1 MNMEKSSRINP
12 FSLVREL
19 WQNRQLIW
27 KLAANDF
34 KKRYAGSY
42 LGKIWAFVQPVVTVL
57 MYWIVFDKVFQTR
70 AQLVASGV
78 EVPYVLYLTAGL
90 VPWFFFSEALSGGTS
105 ALLEYTYLVKKV
117 VFKISILP
125 LIKVI
130 AAGFTHLFFAGVL
143 LVIAACYGYL
153 PTLYTIQ
160 VLYYTLCLFVLVLG
174 ICFMTGAVV
183 VFFKDLQQIIGIG
196 LQLGMWA
203 TPILWDM
210 NMLSP
215 TMQKVMG
222 INPLVYVVEG
232 YRNSV
237 YGNQWFFENV
247 GGTIYFW
254 SVTVLLFVLG
264 GFVFKRLK
272 PHFADV
278 L

>member
-1 MNMEKSSRINP
+1 MEKSTKINP
-12 FSLVREL
+12 FSLISEL

-27 KLAANDF
+27 KLSTNDF

-42 LGKIWAFVQPVVTVL
+42 LGKIWAFVQPVITVL

-78 EVPYVLYLTAGL
+78 KVPYVLYLTAGL
-90 VPWFFFSEALSGGTS
+90 VPWFFFSEALGNGTS
-105 ALLEYTYLVKKV
+105 AMLEHTYLVKKV

-130 AAGFTHLFFAGVL
+130 AASFTHIFFAAVL
-143 LVIAACYGYL
+143 LVIASCYGYF
-153 PTLYTIQ
+153 PTFYTLQ
-160 VLYYTLCLFVLVLG
+160 VVYYTFCLFVLVLG
-174 ICFMTGAVV
+174 ICFMTSAVV
-183 VFFKDLQQIIGIG
+183 VFFKDLQQIIAIG

-203 TPILWDM
+203 TPILWDIG
-210 NMLSP
+210 MLSP
-215 TMQKVMG
+215 TMQKIMS

-237 YGNQWFFENV
+237 YGTTWFFEDIP
-247 GGTIYFW
+247 GTIYFW
-254 SVTVLLFVLG
+254 CVTIILFALG
-264 GFVFKRLK
+264 AFVFKRLK
-272 PHFADV
+272 IHFADV

>member
-1 MNMEKSSRINP
+1 MGNSTKINP
-12 FSLVREL
+12 FSLMAEL

-27 KLAANDF
+27 KLSANDF

-42 LGKIWAFVQPVVTVL
+42 LGKIWAFIQPIVTVL

-90 VPWFFFSEALSGGTS
+90 VPWFFFSEALSNGTS
-105 ALLEYTYLVKKV
+105 ALFEYTYLVKKV

-130 AAGFTHLFFAGVL
+130 AASFTHIFFAAVL
-143 LVIAACYGYL
+143 LVIAGLYGYY
-153 PTLYTIQ
+153 PTLYTVQ
-160 VLYYTLCLFVLVLG
+160 VIYYTLCLFVLVLG
-174 ICFMTGAVV
+174 ISFMTSAVV

-215 TMQKVMG
+215 NMQKIMG
-222 INPLVYVVEG
+222 LNPLVYVVEG

-237 YGNQWFFENV
+237 YGRQWFFEDV
-247 GGTIYFW
+247 SGTLYFW
-254 SVTVLLFVLG
+254 GITILLFLLG
-264 GFVFKRLK
+264 AFIFKRLK
-272 PHFADV
+272 VHFADV

>member
-1 MNMEKSSRINP
+1 MEKSSRINP

-42 LGKIWAFVQPVVTVL
+42 LGKIWAFIQPVVTVL

-125 LIKVI
+125 LIKVV
-130 AAGFTHLFFAGVL
+130 AASFTHLFFAAVL
-143 LVIAACYGYL
+143 LVIASCYGYL
-153 PTLYTIQ
+153 PTVYAIQ
-160 VLYYTLCLFVLVLG
+160 VLYYTICLFVLVLG
-174 ICFMTGAVV
+174 ICFMTSAVV

-232 YRNSV
+232 YRNAV

>member
-1 MNMEKSSRINP
+1 MEKTKMINP
-12 FSLVREL
+12 LNLVAEL

-42 LGKIWAFVQPVVTVL
+42 MGKIWAFVQPVITVL
-57 MYWIVFDKVFQTR
+57 MYWIVFDKVFQTK

-90 VPWFFFSEALSGGTS
+90 VPWFFFSEALSNGTS

-130 AAGFTHLFFAGVL
+130 AASFTHIFFALVL
-143 LVIAACYGYL
+143 LVIACLYGYL
-153 PTLYTIQ
+153 PTFCTLQVVYYTI
-160 VLYYTLCLFVLVLG
+160 CLFVLVLG
-174 ICFMTGAVV
+174 LCFMTSAVV

-203 TPILWDM
+203 TPILWDL

-215 TMQKVMG
+215 TMQKVMS
-222 INPLVYVVEG
+222 INPLVYVVQG
-232 YRNSV
+232 YRNAV
-237 YGNQWFFENV
+237 YGNQWFFEDV
-247 GGTIYFW
+247 TGTVYFW
-254 SVTVLLFVLG
+254 VITALLFLFG
-264 GFVFKRLK
+264 AFVFKRLK
-272 PHFADV
+272 VHFADV

>member
-1 MNMEKSSRINP
+1 MEKSSRINP

-105 ALLEYTYLVKKV
+105 TLLEYTYLVKKV

-174 ICFMTGAVV
+174 ICFMTSAVV

>member
-1 MNMEKSSRINP
+1 MEKSSRINP

-174 ICFMTGAVV
+174 ICFMTSAVV

>member
-1 MNMEKSSRINP
+1 MEKTKKRNP
-12 FSLVREL
+12 IGLIGEL

-42 LGKIWAFVQPVVTVL
+42 LGKIWAFVQPVITVF
-57 MYWIVFDKVFQTR
+57 MYWIVFDKVFQTK
-70 AQLVASGV
+70 AQMVASGV

-90 VPWFFFSEALSGGTS
+90 VPWFFFSEALTGGTS

-130 AAGFTHLFFAGVL
+130 AASFTHIFFAAVL
-143 LVIAACYGYL
+143 LIIATAYGYY
-153 PTLYTIQ
+153 PTFYTLQ
-160 VLYYTLCLFVLVLG
+160 VIYYTLCLFVLTLG
-174 ICFMTGAVV
+174 ICYLTSAVV
-183 VFFKDLQQIIGIG
+183 VFFKDLQQIIGIC

-203 TPILWDM
+203 TPILWDIHM
-210 NMLSP
+210 IGP
-215 TMQKVMG
+215 TMQKIMR

-232 YRNSV
+232 FRNSV
-237 YGNQWFFENV
+237 YGKQWFFEDV
-247 GGTIYFW
+247 TGTIYFW
-254 SVTVLLFVLG
+254 VITIFLFWFG
-264 GFVFKRLK
+264 TRIFKKLK
-272 PHFADV
+272 THFADV

>member
-1 MNMEKSSRINP
+1 MGNSTKINP
-12 FSLVREL
+12 FGLVSEL
-19 WQNRQLIW
+19 WQNKQLIW
-27 KLAANDF
+27 KLSTNDF

-42 LGKIWAFVQPVVTVL
+42 LGKIWAFIQPVVTVL

-90 VPWFFFSEALSGGTS
+90 VPWFFFSEAL
-105 ALLEYTYLVKKV
+105 LEYTYLVKKV

-130 AAGFTHLFFAGVL
+130 AASFTHIFFAAVL
-143 LVIAACYGYL
+143 LVIAGLYGYY
-153 PTLYTIQ
+153 PTFYTLQ
-160 VLYYTLCLFVLVLG
+160 VIYYTACLFVLVLG
-174 ICFMTGAVV
+174 VCFMTSAVV

-215 TMQKVMG
+215 MMQKIMG

-232 YRNSV
+232 YRNAV
-237 YGNQWFFENV
+237 YGRKWFFEDV
-247 GGTIYFW
+247 SGTLYFW
-254 SVTVLLFVLG
+254 GITLLLFVLG
-264 GFVFKRLK
+264 AFIFKRLK
-272 PHFADV
+272 VHFADV

>member
-174 ICFMTGAVV
+174 ICFMTSAVV

>member
-1 MNMEKSSRINP
+1 MGNSTKINP
-12 FSLVREL
+12 FGLVSEL
-19 WQNRQLIW
+19 WQNKQLIW
-27 KLAANDF
+27 KLSTNDF

-42 LGKIWAFVQPVVTVL
+42 LGKIWAFIQPVVTVL

-90 VPWFFFSEALSGGTS
+90 VPWFFFSEALSNGTS

-130 AAGFTHLFFAGVL
+130 AASFTHIFFAAVL
-143 LVIAACYGYL
+143 LVIAGLYGYY
-153 PTLYTIQ
+153 PTLYTLQ
-160 VLYYTLCLFVLVLG
+160 VIYYTACLFVLVLG
-174 ICFMTGAVV
+174 VCFMTSAVV

-215 TMQKVMG
+215 MMQKIMG
-222 INPLVYVVEG
+222 LNPLVYVVEG
-232 YRNSV
+232 YRNAV
-237 YGNQWFFENV
+237 YGRQWFFEDV
-247 GGTIYFW
+247 SGTLYFW
-254 SVTVLLFVLG
+254 GITLLLFVLG
-264 GFVFKRLK
+264 AFIFKRLK
-272 PHFADV
+272 VHFADV

>member
-1 MNMEKSSRINP
+1 MEKSTKINP
-12 FSLVREL
+12 FSLISEL

-27 KLAANDF
+27 KLSTNDF

-42 LGKIWAFVQPVVTVL
+42 LGKIWAFVQPVITVL

-90 VPWFFFSEALSGGTS
+90 VPWFFFSEALGNGTS
-105 ALLEYTYLVKKV
+105 AMLEYTYLVKKV

-130 AAGFTHLFFAGVL
+130 AASFTHIFFAAVL
-143 LVIAACYGYL
+143 LVIASCYGYF
-153 PTLYTIQ
+153 PTFYTLQ
-160 VLYYTLCLFVLVLG
+160 VVYYTFCLFVLVLG
-174 ICFMTGAVV
+174 ICFMTSAVV
-183 VFFKDLQQIIGIG
+183 VFFKDLQQIIAIG

-203 TPILWDM
+203 TPILWDIG
-210 NMLSP
+210 MLSP
-215 TMQKVMG
+215 TMQKIMS

-237 YGNQWFFENV
+237 YGTTWFFEDIP
-247 GGTIYFW
+247 GTIYFW
-254 SVTVLLFVLG
+254 CVTIILFALG
-264 GFVFKRLK
+264 AFVFKRLK
-272 PHFADV
+272 IHFADV

>member
-1 MNMEKSSRINP
+1 MGKSKVINP
-12 FSLVREL
+12 FSLVSEL

-42 LGKIWAFVQPVVTVL
+42 MGKIWAFVQPVVTVL
-57 MYWIVFDKVFQTR
+57 MYWIVFDKVFQTK

-78 EVPYVLYLTAGL
+78 EVPYVLHLTAGL

-130 AAGFTHLFFAGVL
+130 AASFTHIFFAVVL
-143 LVIAACYGYL
+143 LVIACLYGYF
-153 PTLYTIQ
+153 PTLCTVQVVYYTI
-160 VLYYTLCLFVLVLG
+160 CLFVLVLG
-174 ICFMTGAVV
+174 ICFMTSAVV

-203 TPILWDM
+203 TPILWDL

-215 TMQKVMG
+215 NMQKIIS
-222 INPLVYVVEG
+222 INPLVYVVQG
-232 YRNSV
+232 YRNAV
-237 YGNQWFFENV
+237 YGNGWFWQDIP
-247 GGTIYFW
+247 GTIYFW
-254 SVTVLLFVLG
+254 VVTALLFVLG
-264 GFVFKRLK
+264 AFVFKRLK
-272 PHFADV
+272 VHFADV

>member
-1 MNMEKSSRINP
+1 MEKSTKINP
-12 FSLVREL
+12 FSLISEL

-27 KLAANDF
+27 KLSTNDF

-42 LGKIWAFVQPVVTVL
+42 LGKIWAFVQPVITVL

-78 EVPYVLYLTAGL
+78 KVPYVLYLTAGL
-90 VPWFFFSEALSGGTS
+90 VPWFFFSEALGNGTS
-105 ALLEYTYLVKKV
+105 AMLEYTYLVKKV

-130 AAGFTHLFFAGVL
+130 AASFTHIFFAAVL
-143 LVIAACYGYL
+143 LVIASCYGYF
-153 PTLYTIQ
+153 PTFYTLQ
-160 VLYYTLCLFVLVLG
+160 VVYYTFCLFVLVLG
-174 ICFMTGAVV
+174 ICFMTSAVV
-183 VFFKDLQQIIGIG
+183 VFFKDLQQIIAIG

-203 TPILWDM
+203 TPILWDIG
-210 NMLSP
+210 MLSP
-215 TMQKVMG
+215 TMQKIMS

-237 YGNQWFFENV
+237 YGTTWFFEDIP
-247 GGTIYFW
+247 GTIYFW
-254 SVTVLLFVLG
+254 CVTIILFALG
-264 GFVFKRLK
+264 AFVFKRLK
-272 PHFADV
+272 IHFADV

>member
-1 MNMEKSSRINP
+1 MEKSSRINP

>member
-1 MNMEKSSRINP
+1 MEKSTRINP

-19 WQNRQLIW
+19 WQSRQLIW

-130 AAGFTHLFFAGVL
+130 AAGFTHLFFVGVL
-143 LVIAACYGYL
+143 LVIATCYGYF
-153 PTLYTIQ
+153 PTFYTIQ
-160 VLYYTLCLFVLVLG
+160 VLYYTICLFVLVLG
-174 ICFMTGAVV
+174 ICFMTSAVV

-215 TMQKVMG
+215 TMQKIMG

-232 YRNSV
+232 YRNAV
-237 YGNQWFFENV
+237 YGGQWFFENV

-254 SVTVLLFVLG
+254 AVTVLLFVLG

>member
-1 MNMEKSSRINP
+1 MERTTKINP
-12 FSLVREL
+12 FALISEL
-19 WQNRQLIW
+19 WQSRQLIW

-90 VPWFFFSEALSGGTS
+90 IPWFFFSEALGNGTS

-130 AAGFTHLFFAGVL
+130 AASFTHLFFVAVVL
-143 LVIAACYGYL
+143 IIASLYGYY
-153 PTLYTIQ
+153 PTWYTLQ
-160 VLYYTLCLFVLVLG
+160 VIYYTLCLFVLVLG
-174 ICFMTGAVV
+174 ICYMTSAVV

-215 TMQKVMG
+215 TMQKIMS

-232 YRNSV
+232 YRNAV
-237 YGNQWFFENV
+237 YGEQWFFEDV
-247 GGTIYFW
+247 TGTIYFW
-254 SVTVLLFVLG
+254 AVTLVLFVLG
-264 GFVFKRLK
+264 AFIFKRLK
-272 PHFADV
+272 VHFADV
-278 L
+278 S

>member
-1 MNMEKSSRINP
+1 MEKSAKINP
-12 FSLVREL
+12 FSLISEL

-27 KLAANDF
+27 KLSTNDF

-42 LGKIWAFVQPVVTVL
+42 LGKIWAFVQPVITVL

-90 VPWFFFSEALSGGTS
+90 VPWFFFSEALGNGTS
-105 ALLEYTYLVKKV
+105 AMLEYTYLVKKV

-130 AAGFTHLFFAGVL
+130 AASFTHIFFAAVL
-143 LVIAACYGYL
+143 LVIASCYGYF
-153 PTLYTIQ
+153 PTFYTLQ
-160 VLYYTLCLFVLVLG
+160 VVYYTFCLFVLVLG
-174 ICFMTGAVV
+174 ICFMTSAVV
-183 VFFKDLQQIIGIG
+183 VFFKDLQQIITIG

-203 TPILWDM
+203 TPILWDIG
-210 NMLSP
+210 MLSP
-215 TMQKVMG
+215 TMQKIMS

-237 YGNQWFFENV
+237 YGTTWFFEDIP
-247 GGTIYFW
+247 GTIYFW
-254 SVTVLLFVLG
+254 CVTIILFALG
-264 GFVFKRLK
+264 AFVFKRLK
-272 PHFADV
+272 IHFADV

>member
-1 MNMEKSSRINP
+1 MEKSTKINP
-12 FSLVREL
+12 FGLVSEL
-19 WQNRQLIW
+19 WQSRQLIW

-42 LGKIWAFVQPVVTVL
+42 LGKIWAFIQPVVTVL

-90 VPWFFFSEALSGGTS
+90 VPWFFFSEALSNGTS

-130 AAGFTHLFFAGVL
+130 AASFTHIFFAAVL
-143 LVIAACYGYL
+143 LVIASLYGYY
-153 PTLYTIQ
+153 PTWYTLQVVYYTI
-160 VLYYTLCLFVLVLG
+160 CLFVLVLG
-174 ICFMTGAVV
+174 ICFMTSAVV

-203 TPILWDM
+203 TPIMWNIDRAGEY
-210 NMLSP
+210 
-215 TMQKVMG
+215 QKLFQL
-222 INPLVYVVEG
+222 NPMTYIVNG
-232 YRNSV
+232 YRSAIFEKT
-237 YGNQWFFENV
+237 WFFEQTFS
-247 GGTIYFW
+247 TIYFW
-254 SVTVLLFVLG
+254 GITIVLFIIGATL
-264 GFVFKRLK
+264 FKRLK
-272 PHFADV
+272 VHFADV

>member
-1 MNMEKSSRINP
+1 MEKSAKINP
-12 FSLVREL
+12 FSLISEL

-27 KLAANDF
+27 KLSTNDF

-42 LGKIWAFVQPVVTVL
+42 LGKIWAFVQPVITVL

-90 VPWFFFSEALSGGTS
+90 VPWFFFSEALGNGTS
-105 ALLEYTYLVKKV
+105 AMLEYTYLVKKV

-130 AAGFTHLFFAGVL
+130 AASFTHIFFAAVL
-143 LVIAACYGYL
+143 LVIASCYGYF
-153 PTLYTIQ
+153 PTFYTLQ
-160 VLYYTLCLFVLVLG
+160 VVYYTFCLFVLVLG
-174 ICFMTGAVV
+174 ICFMTSAVV
-183 VFFKDLQQIIGIG
+183 VFFKDLQQIIAIG

-203 TPILWDM
+203 TPILWDIG
-210 NMLSP
+210 MLSP
-215 TMQKVMG
+215 TMQKIMS

-237 YGNQWFFENV
+237 YGTTWFFEDIP
-247 GGTIYFW
+247 GTIYFW
-254 SVTVLLFVLG
+254 CVTIILFALG
-264 GFVFKRLK
+264 AFVFKRLK
-272 PHFADV
+272 IHFADV

>member
-1 MNMEKSSRINP
+1 MGNSTKINP
-12 FSLVREL
+12 FSLMAEL

-27 KLAANDF
+27 KLSANDF

-42 LGKIWAFVQPVVTVL
+42 LGKIWAFIQPIVTVL

-90 VPWFFFSEALSGGTS
+90 VPWFFFSEALSNGTS
-105 ALLEYTYLVKKV
+105 ALFEYTYLVKKV

-130 AAGFTHLFFAGVL
+130 AASFTHIFFAAVL
-143 LVIAACYGYL
+143 LVIAGLYGYY
-153 PTLYTIQ
+153 PTLYTVQ
-160 VLYYTLCLFVLVLG
+160 VIYYTLCLFVLVLG
-174 ICFMTGAVV
+174 ISFMTSAVV

-203 TPILWDM
+203 TPILWDL

-215 TMQKVMG
+215 NMQTIMG
-222 INPLVYVVEG
+222 LNPLVYVVEG

-237 YGNQWFFENV
+237 YGRQWFFEDV
-247 GGTIYFW
+247 SGTLYFW
-254 SVTVLLFVLG
+254 GITILLFLLG
-264 GFVFKRLK
+264 AFIFKRLK
-272 PHFADV
+272 VHFADV